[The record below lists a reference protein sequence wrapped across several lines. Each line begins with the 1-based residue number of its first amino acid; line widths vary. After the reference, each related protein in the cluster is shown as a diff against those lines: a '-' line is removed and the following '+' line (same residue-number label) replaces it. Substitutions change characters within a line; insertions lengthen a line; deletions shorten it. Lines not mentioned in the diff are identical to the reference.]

1 MTDDLLERT
10 RKFVDTEVLPE
21 TAWLDAR
28 PDVPTPLT
36 SRWHE
41 AGLSNWWLPERY
53 GGPGASLSTSV
64 DVVSEL
70 SYGDAGFAFG
80 SFLSIL
86 GTTLL
91 HLYGDHDLADGYL
104 TRMAGGGGCCAI
116 LISEQEAGSELHRT
130 ATTITADGDALVLD
144 GEKYFSTNTDAAD
157 FLIVA
162 GRAAD
167 DPSGY
172 SLVLVPRDAPGVEVT
187 KRWDMIGLRGSGTYA
202 ATLRGVRVPAV
213 NRLSGNGLRDLEAG
227 LNASRILIAAT
238 AIGTARRVRDVCMAY
253 AATKKV
259 KGALLVDNDVFA
271 AKLGQMEAQIDVMR
285 NQCLAA
291 AAQFDGLMAAPNASG
306 ALYRAGAL
314 RSALAAKMHCGQA
327 GWQVATTGSEMFGGL
342 GFTHEHVI
350 GKLVRDLR
358 YVGLVEGGD
367 DVVRDL
373 LFGRYVLP
381 AAKRL

>member
-21 TAWLDAR
+21 TEWLDSR
-28 PDVPTPLT
+28 PDVPTALT
-36 SRWHE
+36 ERWHE
-41 AGLSNWWLPERY
+41 AGLANWWLPEEY
-53 GGPGASLSTSV
+53 GGTGATLATGV

-80 SFLSIL
+80 AFLSIL

-91 HLYGDHDLADGYL
+91 HLYGDRGLAREHL
-104 TRMAGGGGCCAI
+104 THLAGSGGCCAI
-116 LISEQEAGSELHRT
+116 LISEREAGSELHRT
-130 ATTITADGDALVLD
+130 ATTITADGDHLVLD
-144 GEKYFSTNTDAAD
+144 GEKYFSTNTDAAE

-162 GRAAD
+162 GRSAD

-172 SLVLVPRDAPGVEVT
+172 SLVLVPRDTPGLEIT
-187 KRWDMIGLRGSGTYA
+187 KRWDMIGLRGSGTYEV
-202 ATLRGVRVPAV
+202 TLRGVRVPAV

-238 AIGTARRVRDVCMAY
+238 AVGTSRRVRDVCIAY

-259 KGALLVDNDVFA
+259 KGAPLVDNDVFA

-291 AAQFDGLMAAPNASG
+291 AARFDELMGAHGAAES
-306 ALYRAGAL
+306 LYRAGAL
-314 RSALAAKMHCGQA
+314 RSALAAKMHCGQS

-342 GFTHEHVI
+342 GFTHDHVI

-373 LFGRYVLP
+373 LFSRFVLP
-381 AAKRL
+381 AARRL